1 MALYLARRE
10 HHDHLVTLYF
20 GVGLHFG
27 DFVEI
32 LTDFVEQILPQLRVS
47 HLAASKSERHFNL
60 VAIGE
65 KSLHIAHFD
74 LIIVDVD
81 VGAHLDFLDAERFL
95 LFARLIGFFADAVF
109 IFAIIEQ
116 FAHRRLGIRRDLDE
130 IETGGFGEGEGF
142 VNGDEAPIF
151 AAIVNE
157 PDALG
162 GDGIIDAR
170 PSKLRRLC
178 DGPIFA
184 WYGFISR
191 FFC

>member
-1 MALYLARRE
+1 MAF
-10 HHDHLVTLYF
+10 YF
-20 GVGLHFG
+20 GVGFDFG

-32 LTDFVEQILPQLRVS
+32 LADFVEQILPQLGVS
-47 HLAASKSERHFNL
+47 HLAASKSERHFDL

-65 KSLHIAHFD
+65 KPLHIAHFD

-81 VGAHLDFLDAERFL
+81 VGAHLDFLDAEGFL
-95 LFARLIGFFADAVF
+95 LFTRLIGLFADAVF

-116 FAHRRLGIRRDLDE
+116 FAHWRLGVRRDLNK
-130 IETGGFGEGEGF
+130 IEAGGFGEGEGF
-142 VNGDEAPIF
+142 VNGDDAPIF
-151 AAIVNE
+151 AAAVNE
-157 PDALG
+157 PDALD

-178 DGPIFA
+178 DGTIFA

-191 FFC
+191 FF